1 MDVSVQLAQAR
12 SNQLAFPL
20 LFPSCFPPKDAQ
32 YSLFISDD
40 NFGFTFFANMD
51 QSIVH
56 LYMVHGLP
64 ERKRE
69 YGAGI
74 LLLERRPADQT
85 KLGLFWAGTSIT
97 SHPLSTAKMTKHI
110 CLIHEV
116 KVSKITVI
124 ARKHNWED
132 RGRSAR
138 AYMVQYIHQ

>member
-1 MDVSVQLAQAR
+1 
-12 SNQLAFPL
+12 
-20 LFPSCFPPKDAQ
+20 
-32 YSLFISDD
+32 
-40 NFGFTFFANMD
+40 
-51 QSIVH
+51 
-56 LYMVHGLP
+56 MVHGLP

-97 SHPLSTAKMTKHI
+97 SHPLSTAKTTGHI

-124 ARKHNWED
+124 ARKHDWED

-138 AYMVQYIHQ
+138 AYSFMSFGVLAEYDKFTSSYSASTPNYIRRFR

>member
-1 MDVSVQLAQAR
+1 
-12 SNQLAFPL
+12 
-20 LFPSCFPPKDAQ
+20 
-32 YSLFISDD
+32 
-40 NFGFTFFANMD
+40 
-51 QSIVH
+51 
-56 LYMVHGLP
+56 MVHGLP

-97 SHPLSTAKMTKHI
+97 SHPLSTAKTTKHI

-124 ARKHNWED
+124 ARKHDWED

-138 AYMVQYIHQ
+138 AYMVQYIHQDLFGSFPNNKLERTPCL